1 MRIIAFLSPLFLI
14 FFFTATCSSTTTQQD
29 TMEITGTIEP
39 QGITSYQ
46 YGTHTISNE
55 EQFYAIRSEVVD
67 LDDYVGKTVTVTA
80 EKIEGYPL
88 EGGPDYL
95 LILKIK

>member
-1 MRIIAFLSPLFLI
+1 MKFFAFLTPVILVL
-14 FFFTATCSSTTTQQD
+14 FFTATCSSTTQKD

-46 YGTHTISNE
+46 YGTYTITNE
-55 EQFYAIRSEVVD
+55 DTFYALKSETVD
-67 LDDYVGKTVTVTA
+67 LDKYVGNEVTIIA

-95 LILKIK
+95 LVLKIK

>member
-1 MRIIAFLSPLFLI
+1 MRVIAFITPI
-14 FFFTATCSSTTTQQD
+14 FMLLFFTATCSSTTQKD
-29 TMEITGTIEP
+29 TMEITGIIEP
-39 QGITSYQ
+39 QGITAYQ
-46 YGTHTISNE
+46 YGTHTISNDDT
-55 EQFYAIRSEVVD
+55 FYAIKSEVVD
-67 LDDYVGKTVTVTA
+67 LDDYVGKTVTVKA